1 MISLQAKTCALFA
14 AAILMPPP
22 PALPQAAISERP
34 NSTWSHPHSP
44 QGPAEP
50 ETGGRPVA
58 PRPKAKP
65 ALSQATHI
73 STEEAVHKAAADL
86 AKKPK
91 GQSVETKAAAPKA
104 ADAAVLEFRPADRSE
119 STPTPAA
126 TRQSKNSKKSPLKN
140 AHGSIYGSAGA
151 GGASRE
157 IAGSAGASS
166 KSGAT
171 SIYVETDQSRA
182 SPSH

>member
-14 AAILMPPP
+14 AAILMPSS
-22 PALPQAAISERP
+22 PALPQAATSEPADSARTP
-34 NSTWSHPHSP
+34 RKSP
-44 QGPAEP
+44 QGPAEL
-50 ETGGRPVA
+50 ETRGRPVA
-58 PRPKAKP
+58 PRPKAKS

-73 STEEAVHKAAADL
+73 STEEAMRKAAADL
-86 AKKPK
+86 AKKPN

-104 ADAAVLEFRPADRSE
+104 ADSTVLEFRPADRSQ
-119 STPTPAA
+119 STPTPAV

-151 GGASRE
+151 GSASRE